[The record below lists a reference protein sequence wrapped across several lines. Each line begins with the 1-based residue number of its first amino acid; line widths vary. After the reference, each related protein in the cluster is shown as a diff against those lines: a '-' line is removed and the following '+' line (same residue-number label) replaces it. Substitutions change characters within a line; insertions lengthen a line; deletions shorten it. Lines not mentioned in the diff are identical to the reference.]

1 MLDKFSHI
9 IIMKCSENIYQITGF
24 LSSIGIFVSL
34 YGIYLQADNIK
45 KKQNKLV
52 YIFPAMLAITLLF
65 RFPTIFCIS
74 LEHKEGWYSVVGIII
89 KIVSLIYLAY
99 ISHRY

>member
-1 MLDKFSHI
+1 
-9 IIMKCSENIYQITGF
+9 MKCSENIYKIGGF
-24 LSSIGIFVSL
+24 LSYIGIFVSL
-34 YGIYLQADNIK
+34 YGIYIQANNIK
-45 KKQNKLV
+45 RKQKKLV
-52 YIFPAMLAITLLF
+52 SIFPIMLVITLLL

-99 ISHRY
+99 ISHTR